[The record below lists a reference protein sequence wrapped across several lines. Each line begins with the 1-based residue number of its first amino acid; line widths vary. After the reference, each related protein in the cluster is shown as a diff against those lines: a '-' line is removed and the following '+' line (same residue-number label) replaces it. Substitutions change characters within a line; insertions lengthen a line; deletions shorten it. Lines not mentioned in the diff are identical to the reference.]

1 MVQWSDVLR
10 AAAIGAAALMSG
22 ANAWNKE
29 SIMAS
34 GRPSNSLGAG
44 QVPGRYI
51 VELEIGAGL
60 HQREIQRRADAVL
73 SSLSDVGLDVDVK
86 DDYSAIS
93 TRFSGLSIEVK
104 NSKEGTLDQLK
115 KVEGVA
121 DAWPVYT
128 VKLNPIAEGDG
139 SKRAWN
145 PHIVTRVDELH
156 KRGINGQGQRVCV
169 VDSGVDVAHPALAGR
184 IVGGKNM
191 LDDNND
197 VQDCIGHGTFVS
209 SVIVGDT
216 KDFHG
221 VAPQAEVY
229 MYKVFPCSD
238 STSNDIILKGML
250 AADADNCDIISL
262 SLGSDSGY
270 HGSVLSTVAS
280 SIAQD
285 RLVVVAAGNS
295 GEQGIFYAS
304 SPASGRGVLSVAS
317 VNARQVLRWPA
328 TVRSSSGQELAISY
342 ITADGTKVNETVN
355 APITFDAGDACN
367 PDSYGDESQALVI
380 QRGVCMWAK
389 TYNTLMYNG
398 FGYYLIFDSYNQG
411 VFYPSDALNSNP
423 SIHLF
428 GLTAASVG
436 AWVRE
441 ETAAGHN
448 LTLVIKPD
456 DDPAASD
463 PANTF
468 NDFPGSGQV
477 SYFSSWGPTFENDF
491 SPKIAGPGGFVYGA
505 HPDNKYVVQSGTS
518 FSTPYIAGVAALFYA
533 HVKKDS
539 KEFLRRISA
548 TAATLPAWDER
559 EKSVLADIAPLAQQ
573 GSGIVD
579 AVKVMDYQTI
589 LLSDSHISLNDTDN
603 RVSTHKIRLANTGS
617 SQVTYKIS
625 HVAAASVKSR
635 DEYLYPYT
643 YMPPLTAASGS
654 IRAPNSITIAPGS
667 TQDVEVTFNKPAN
680 DQENSG
686 TVWSG
691 KVVFE
696 GTNGEFVS
704 VPYMGVEVSTY
715 NWTPLEGSPLFFRY
729 DSGSGYLYPIDWQSK
744 PYKLAESDS
753 PEVYYALRYGTYE
766 FSFDLVGHDWK
777 VQDFSY
783 PLVSG
788 SGSAQ
793 WLGSLRSAPD
803 VFGSYVEFP
812 ARFPLRFSN
821 VGFTRFQSFANGTAV
836 RTGRYRIL
844 ARALRVFGDAK
855 DAKDWQFTLSD
866 AFTVQLGDEPLPS
879 TPISSTTAVS
889 TPLSTATPTSQSMST
904 TSSQVIVTPSSSA
917 IASTTAVPGITTTLR
932 AIAAPTG
939 VPDAIVDVSVAKQ
952 GVSTNQ
958 INDPG
963 VWLELHV
970 RFEIPTRL
978 PLDSSVSF
986 ALPPQIVD
994 VATSNYVMDQ
1004 SSNLVGSAS
1013 FDKSTSLYTINFGE
1027 YVTWHSQF
1035 VGDFYL
1041 FCRFSEDYRPQMQ
1054 AGTYYL
1060 EILTVGK
1067 SIYTPLTYTAVDRT
1081 RVYEHIAVKKVDNL
1095 DTYEF
1100 KVEVPGQLGPWNS
1113 VTFTSAYNENDGFLC
1128 TETAVSVGTE
1138 FNALNQVTQSRDIT
1152 AASVKRCEVKNF
1164 RAIVIDTVAAGE
1176 ALVFSI
1182 ATLMGV
1188 RESWSIT
1195 MTYNL
1200 AIELKNGTTIGWNSR
1215 TMTYE
1220 KNSRS
1225 RPDNWISAVV
1235 DRDGPIGPIISTT
1248 SLILTISTPV
1258 STPASTPV
1266 SSSTATTPASTPGS
1280 STQISS
1286 SIPQFSTV
1294 SSGTSIGSS
1303 SSAVETSTP
1312 VSTTPVSSTAISST
1326 TPASSTIVTSTTPIS
1341 SGASVSSSVPASST
1355 PVSSTTLISSTTP
1368 ASSTPGSSSAVPGS
1382 QTTSGSSTTP
1392 ISSHVS
1398 SSVIP
1403 SSQTMPV
1410 SSTTP
1415 ISLTNARSSTTDVS
1429 ASVSLSISQTA
1440 PGTAISSASVTTHG
1454 STASSSTI
1462 SATESSPAGIS
1473 NSVPASSISSPSS
1486 PLSGTSVP
1494 TSASNVA
1501 LSSSSRGPVS
1511 HSGNLH
1517 SSGGSSYPTAGPSEV
1532 TRTSVKQSLAPA
1544 ETQTVTV
1551 ITSVCSDPSWTAPV
1565 TVTIT
1570 VPCATSGQ
1578 TKVTTIT
1585 SVCTRCADHP
1595 VTVTYT
1601 QPAAQ
1606 PTSTKVDGFRVPS
1619 SASQVPNLIPHVTIS
1634 TGLGKPGNPAYPSAF
1649 STLTSISSAKVS
1661 EGAGQGNGG
1670 KSSQSSQPSG
1680 ATVDNRNNSV
1690 SQIGATQPALTQ
1702 KTATSVALG
1711 VPSTISTSAPVSA
1724 ATHISIRYLVASI
1737 IAGFATWTLIV

>member
-1 MVQWSDVLR
+1 MVQWSGVLR
-10 AAAIGAAALMSG
+10 AAALGAAALVSG
-22 ANAWNKE
+22 VNAWNKE
-29 SIMAS
+29 SIIAA
-34 GRPSNSLGAG
+34 GRPSNSLGSG

-51 VELEIGAGL
+51 VELETGAGL
-60 HQREIQRRADAVL
+60 HQRDIRRRADAVL
-73 SSLSDVGLDVDVK
+73 SSLSDVGLEVDVK
-86 DDYSAIS
+86 DDYSSIS

-156 KRGINGQGQRVCV
+156 KRGLKGQGQRVCV

-216 KDFHG
+216 KDFQG

-328 TVRSSSGQELAISY
+328 TVRSSSGQDLAISY
-342 ITADGTKVNETVN
+342 ITRDGTKLNETVN
-355 APITFDAGDACN
+355 APITLDAGDACN
-367 PDSYGDESQALVI
+367 PESYGDESQALVI

-389 TYNTLMYNG
+389 AYNTLMYNG

-436 AWVRE
+436 TWVKE

-468 NDFPGSGQV
+468 NDFPGAGQV

-491 SPKIAGPGGFVYGA
+491 SPKIAAPGGLVYGA
-505 HPDNKYVVQSGTS
+505 HPDNSYVVQSGTS
-518 FSTPYIAGVAALFYA
+518 FSTPYVAGVAALFYA
-533 HVKKDS
+533 HVRKDS
-539 KEFLRRISA
+539 KEFTRRISA
-548 TAATLPAWDER
+548 TAATLPAWNEA
-559 EKSVLADIAPLAQQ
+559 EKSVQADIAPLAQQ
-573 GSGIVD
+573 GSGLVD
-579 AVKVMDYQTI
+579 AVKVVDYQTI

-603 RVSTHKIRLANTGS
+603 RISTHKIRLTNTGS
-617 SQVTYKIS
+617 SQVTYKIT

-643 YMPPLTAASGS
+643 YMPPLTTASGS
-654 IRAPNSITIAPGS
+654 INAPDSITIAPGS
-667 TQDVEVTFNKPAN
+667 TQEVEVTFNKPAN
-680 DQENSG
+680 DQANSG

-729 DSGSGYLYPIDWQSK
+729 DSGSGYLYPIDWQSQ

-766 FSFDLVGHDWK
+766 FSFDLVGPDWK
-777 VQDFSY
+777 VEDFSY
-783 PLVSG
+783 PLTSG
-788 SGSAQ
+788 AGSAQ
-793 WLGSLRSAPD
+793 WHGSLRSAPD

-836 RTGRYRIL
+836 RTGRYKIL
-844 ARALRVFGDAK
+844 ARALRMFGDARNP
-855 DAKDWQFTLSD
+855 KDWQFTLSD
-866 AFTVQLGDEPLPS
+866 AFTVQLGDETLPS
-879 TPISSTTAVS
+879 TPISSTTAIS
-889 TPLSTATPTSQSMST
+889 TPVSTATPTSQSMST

-932 AIAAPTG
+932 AIATPTG
-939 VPDAIVDVSVAKQ
+939 VPNAIVDVSVAKQ
-952 GVSTNQ
+952 GSSTNQ

-970 RFEIPTRL
+970 HIEIPYRL
-978 PLDSSVSF
+978 ALDSSVSF

-1060 EILTVGK
+1060 EVLTVGK
-1067 SIYTPLTYTAVDRT
+1067 SIYTPLIYTAVDRT
-1081 RVYEHIAVKKVDNL
+1081 RVYEHMAVKKVDNI
-1095 DTYEF
+1095 DAFEF

-1113 VTFTSAYNENDGFLC
+1113 VTFTSVYNENDGFLC
-1128 TETAVSVGTE
+1128 TETTVAVGTE
-1138 FNALNQVTQSRDIT
+1138 FNALNQVSKSRDIT
-1152 AASVKRCEVKNF
+1152 AASVKRCEVKNY
-1164 RAIVIDTVAAGE
+1164 RAIVTEPIAAGE
-1176 ALVFSI
+1176 ALVFNI

-1188 RESWSIT
+1188 RDNWSIT
-1195 MTYNL
+1195 MTYGL

-1215 TMTYE
+1215 SMTYE

-1235 DRDGPIGPIISTT
+1235 DRDGPVGPIISTT
-1248 SLILTISTPV
+1248 SLIPTTSTPV

-1266 SSSTATTPASTPGS
+1266 SSSTAVTPTSTPGS
-1280 STQISS
+1280 STQLSS
-1286 SIPQFSTV
+1286 STPQSSIV
-1294 SSGTSIGSS
+1294 SSGTPIRSS
-1303 SSAVETSTP
+1303 SSTVETSTP
-1312 VSTTPVSSTAISST
+1312 VSHTTPVSSTAVSSTTPDSSTIISST
-1326 TPASSTIVTSTTPIS
+1326 TPVS
-1341 SGASVSSSVPASST
+1341 SGTPVSSSAPESST
-1355 PVSSTTLISSTTP
+1355 PVSSTALVSSTTP
-1368 ASSTPGSSSAVPGS
+1368 VSSTEGSSSAISTS
-1382 QTTSGSSTTP
+1382 QTTPGSFTTP
-1392 ISSHVS
+1392 ISSLVS
-1398 SSVIP
+1398 SSTIT
-1403 SSQTMPV
+1403 SSQTTPV
-1410 SSTTP
+1410 SSSTP
-1415 ISLTNARSSTTDVS
+1415 ISSTSVGSSATD
-1429 ASVSLSISQTA
+1429 ASVSSQTT

-1454 STASSSTI
+1454 STASSSRI
-1462 SATESSPAGIS
+1462 SASDSS
-1473 NSVPASSISSPSS
+1473 SSGDISSPSS
-1486 PLSGTSVP
+1486 TLSGTTAP

-1501 LSSSSRGPVS
+1501 TSSSTRGPVS
-1511 HSGNLH
+1511 QSGQPQ
-1517 SSGGSSYPTAGPSEV
+1517 SSGGSSHAITGPSTV
-1532 TRTSVKQSLAPA
+1532 TTTSANQGPA
-1544 ETQTVTV
+1544 ATETQTVTV

-1578 TKVTTIT
+1578 TEVTTVT
-1585 SVCTRCADHP
+1585 SVCTRCAAHP

-1606 PTSTKVDGFRVPS
+1606 PTSTKADGFRVPT
-1619 SASQVPNLIPHVTIS
+1619 SASQARNLIPQVTIS
-1634 TGLGKPGNPAYPSAF
+1634 GGPSNSARPSSAF
-1649 STLTSISSAKVS
+1649 STLISISSAKAS
-1661 EGAGQGNGG
+1661 EAAGQGNGD
-1670 KSSQSSQPSG
+1670 KSSQSSQLSEALG
-1680 ATVDNRNNSV
+1680 DSRT
-1690 SQIGATQPALTQ
+1690 TQPAPAQ
-1702 KTATSVALG
+1702 NTATSVASG
-1711 VPSTISTSAPVSA
+1711 IPSTVATSAPVSA
-1724 ATHISIRYLVASI
+1724 AAHMSMRYLVASI
-1737 IAGFATWTLIV
+1737 IAGFATWALVI

>member
-1 MVQWSDVLR
+1 MVQWFGVLR
-10 AAAIGAAALMSG
+10 AATVGAAVLMSG

-29 SIMAS
+29 SIMAA
-34 GRPSNSLGAG
+34 GRPSNSLSSG

-51 VELEIGAGL
+51 VELETGAGVR
-60 HQREIQRRADAVL
+60 QRDIQRRADAVL
-73 SSLSDVGLDVDVK
+73 SSLSSVGLDVDVK

-115 KVEGVA
+115 KVEGVV

-156 KRGINGQGQRVCV
+156 KRGIKGQGQRVCV
-169 VDSGVDVAHPALAGR
+169 IDSGVDAAHPALAGR
-184 IVGGKNM
+184 IAGGKNM

-238 STSNDIILKGML
+238 TTSNDIILKGML

-270 HGSVLSTVAS
+270 HSSTLSMVAS
-280 SIAQD
+280 RIAQD

-342 ITADGTKVNETVN
+342 VTHDGTKVNETVN
-355 APITFDAGDACN
+355 APITLDAGDACN
-367 PDSYGDESQALVI
+367 PESYGEESQALVI
-380 QRGVCMWAK
+380 QRGVCMWAGA
-389 TYNTLMYNG
+389 YNTLMYNG

-423 SIHLF
+423 SIRLF

-436 AWVRE
+436 AWVKE

-456 DDPAASD
+456 DDSAASD
-463 PANTF
+463 PDNTF
-468 NDFPGSGQV
+468 NDFPGAGQV

-548 TAATLPAWDER
+548 TAASLPAWDER

-573 GSGIVD
+573 GSGMVD

-654 IRAPNSITIAPGS
+654 ISAPGSITIAPGS
-667 TQDVEVTFNKPAN
+667 THEVEVTFNKPAG
-680 DQENSG
+680 DQANSG

-704 VPYMGVEVSTY
+704 IPYMGVEVSTY

-729 DSGSGYLYPIDWQSK
+729 DSADGYLYPVDWQSK
-744 PYKLAESDS
+744 PYKLAETDS

-766 FSFDLVGHDWK
+766 FSFDLVGPDWK
-777 VQDFSY
+777 VEDFSY

-788 SGSAQ
+788 AGSAQ
-793 WLGSLRSAPD
+793 WHGSLRSAPD

-812 ARFPLRFSN
+812 AKFPARFSN
-821 VGFTRFQSFANGTAV
+821 VGFTRFQSFSNGTAV

-844 ARALRVFGDAK
+844 ARALRMFGDAK
-855 DAKDWQFTLSD
+855 NPKDWQFTLSD
-866 AFTVQLGDEPLPS
+866 AFTVQLGDETLPS

-889 TPLSTATPTSQSMST
+889 TPVSTATPTSQSVST

-917 IASTTAVPGITTTLR
+917 IASITTVPGITTTLR
-932 AIAAPTG
+932 AIATPTG
-939 VPDAIVDVSVAKQ
+939 VPNAVVDVSVAKQ
-952 GVSTNQ
+952 GASTNQ

-1004 SSNLVGSAS
+1004 ASNLVGSAS
-1013 FDKSTSLYTINFGE
+1013 FDKSTSLYTISFGE
-1027 YVTWHSQF
+1027 YVTWHSQL

-1060 EILTVGK
+1060 EVLTAGK
-1067 SIYTPLTYTAVDRT
+1067 PIYTTLIYTAVDRT
-1081 RVYEHIAVKKVDNL
+1081 RVYEHMAVKKVDNL
-1095 DTYEF
+1095 DTYLF
-1100 KVEVPGQLGPWNS
+1100 NVEVPGQLGPWNS
-1113 VTFTSAYNENDGFLC
+1113 VTFTSVYNENDGFLC
-1128 TETAVSVGTE
+1128 SETTVAVGTE
-1138 FNALNQVTQSRDIT
+1138 FNALNQVSKSRDIT
-1152 AASVKRCEVKNF
+1152 APSVKRCEVKNF
-1164 RAIVIDTVAAGE
+1164 RAIVTETVAAGD
-1176 ALVFSI
+1176 ALIFNI
-1182 ATLMGV
+1182 ATLMGK

-1195 MTYNL
+1195 MTYGL

-1215 TMTYE
+1215 SMTYE

-1248 SLILTISTPV
+1248 SLIPTISTPV

-1266 SSSTATTPASTPGS
+1266 SSSTAVTTTSTPGS
-1280 STQISS
+1280 STQVSS
-1286 SIPQFSTV
+1286 STPQSSIV
-1294 SSGTSIGSS
+1294 SSSASIGSS

-1312 VSTTPVSSTAISST
+1312 VSSTTPLSSSAVSSA
-1326 TPASSTIVTSTTPIS
+1326 TPASSTVVSSTTPIS
-1341 SGASVSSSVPASST
+1341 SGTPVSSSVPASST

-1368 ASSTPGSSSAVPGS
+1368 VSSTEGSSSAISSS
-1382 QTTSGSSTTP
+1382 QRTSGSSTAP

-1403 SSQTMPV
+1403 SSQTTPV
-1410 SSTTP
+1410 SST
-1415 ISLTNARSSTTDVS
+1415 SAGSSTTDAS
-1429 ASVSLSISQTA
+1429 ASVSPSISQTT
-1440 PGTAISSASVTTHG
+1440 PGTATRG

-1462 SATESSPAGIS
+1462 SATGSSFSADIS
-1473 NSVPASSISSPSS
+1473 NSVPASSTSSLSS
-1486 PLSGTSVP
+1486 PLSGTTVP
-1494 TSASNVA
+1494 TSASNIA
-1501 LSSSSRGPVS
+1501 TSSSSRGSVS
-1511 HSGNLH
+1511 QSDEPH
-1517 SSGGSSYPTAGPSEV
+1517 PTTGPSVV
-1532 TRTSVKQSLAPA
+1532 TTTSTKQGPA
-1544 ETQTVTV
+1544 ATETQTVTV

-1570 VPCATSGQ
+1570 VPFATSGQ
-1578 TKVTTIT
+1578 TEVTTIT

-1606 PTSTKVDGFRVPS
+1606 STSTKVDGFRVPS
-1619 SASQVPNLIPHVTIS
+1619 SGSHAPNLVPHVTIS
-1634 TGLGKPGNPAYPSAF
+1634 GRPGNPGNPARPSAF

-1661 EGAGQGNGG
+1661 DGPGQGNGD
-1670 KSSQSSQPSG
+1670 KPSQSSQPNG
-1680 ATVDNRNNSV
+1680 ATGDNRSSSV
-1690 SQIGATQPALTQ
+1690 SHIGATQPALTQ
-1702 KTATSVALG
+1702 KTATSVAPN
-1711 VPSTISTSAPVSA
+1711 VPSTVSTSAPVSA
-1724 ATHISIRYLVASI
+1724 AGHVSMQYLIASI
-1737 IAGFATWTLIV
+1737 IAGFATWALII